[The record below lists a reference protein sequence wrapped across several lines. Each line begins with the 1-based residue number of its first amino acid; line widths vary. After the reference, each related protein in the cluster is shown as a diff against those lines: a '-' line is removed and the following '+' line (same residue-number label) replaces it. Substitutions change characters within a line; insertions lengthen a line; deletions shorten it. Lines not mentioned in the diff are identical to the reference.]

1 VTFAADFLRLDLLAL
16 PWRSGR
22 LGAGLYRGLGNNA
35 KPLLLLAPGA
45 GNSVE
50 PHVRYAVG
58 LELTLADGMVVKDLG
73 QLVVT
78 SDRIIGMVTYG
89 SAGPATLDAAAG
101 AVYAFSARLDGLQCS
116 EIIKKRRGVPGGM
129 FIRPGNGRPPEFELQ
144 VKSVLGSLDDDGRL
158 TFGASLADLMTA
170 LAPGPRSLANLYT
183 GSMERGLTQDQ
194 AAVQPSVLL
203 AAACSPAMRPNTIA
217 SVRPPPCSIRCP
229 QTRLTAPAA

>member
-22 LGAGLYRGLGNNA
+22 LGAGLYRGLGNNS

-129 FIRPGNGRPPEFELQ
+129 FIRPGNGLPPEFELQ

-170 LAPGPRSLANLYT
+170 LAPGSRSLANLST
-183 GSMERGLTQDQ
+183 GSLERGLTQDQ
-194 AAVQPSVLL
+194 AAVQPPVLL
-203 AAACSPAMRPNTIA
+203 AAA
-217 SVRPPPCSIRCP
+217 
-229 QTRLTAPAA
+229 